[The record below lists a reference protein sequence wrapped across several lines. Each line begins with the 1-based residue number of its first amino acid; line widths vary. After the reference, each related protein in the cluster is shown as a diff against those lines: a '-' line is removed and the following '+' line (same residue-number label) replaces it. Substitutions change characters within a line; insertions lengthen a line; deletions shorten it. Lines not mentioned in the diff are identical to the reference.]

1 SRGPWSGSRSTTSR
15 SAARS
20 SSPCALR
27 TATRSTSSSS
37 RPSRADSS
45 TQPFGNGSSAR
56 RMPTRSSR
64 TSSARS
70 NRTPRARKDA
80 LMLALA
86 DTVRPLV
93 AILLAGSAL
102 AQNPAPAKP
111 DLSKDKVLY
120 CVGYAH
126 LDTQWR
132 WDYPE
137 TIGKFLKAT
146 LDDNFDRFEKHPGY
160 VFNF

>member
-1 SRGPWSGSRSTTSR
+1 M
-15 SAARS
+15 
-20 SSPCALR
+20 
-27 TATRSTSSSS
+27 
-37 RPSRADSS
+37 
-45 TQPFGNGSSAR
+45 Q
-56 RMPTRSSR
+56 
-64 TSSARS
+64 
-70 NRTPRARKDA
+70 
-80 LMLALA
+80 ALA
-86 DTVRPLV
+86 EAVRPLV
-93 AILLAGSAL
+93 AILLAGSSV
-102 AQNPAPAKP
+102 AQSPAPAKR

-160 VFNF
+160 VFNFTGAHRYALMKEYYPERWEKLRG